1 MDGTGGP
8 PPSACPFS
16 FAGHTLPSPVDAGRQ
31 ASSKFALC
39 HQGEGIV
46 SSLSPQLPAW
56 AAQGGQCCCALGCIL
71 TSPIPATLHCHCGLQ
86 QGTGT
91 PPPVTECLPCP
102 QSSPCHHAVIPMASK
117 GQWRCPYSLG
127 GHGGLPALGLG
138 LRGQQSLLESLQG
151 SARVGS
157 APGHCPRAGV
167 AAALTLFTWLS
178 LAPRFQPCLPLHVLG
193 HQHGHSASA
202 MLSPEH
208 GAPGA
213 GDVLEL
219 PVYCYQTKQ
228 R

>member
-1 MDGTGGP
+1 MTWETGWIWDGVDGTGGP
-8 PPSACPFS
+8 PPSACPCS

-46 SSLSPQLPAW
+46 SSLSPQLTAW

-138 LRGQQSLLESLQG
+138 LRGHSPYWSHSKGG
-151 SARVGS
+151 SR
-157 APGHCPRAGV
+157 
-167 AAALTLFTWLS
+167 
-178 LAPRFQPCLPLHVLG
+178 
-193 HQHGHSASA
+193 
-202 MLSPEH
+202 
-208 GAPGA
+208 
-213 GDVLEL
+213 
-219 PVYCYQTKQ
+219 
-228 R
+228 